1 MNIATVNIADA
12 QLVHPIAMEHAR
24 GVLDH
29 EMKML
34 TSGIKKKARI
44 EFLVAARRRMTA
56 EAPVVV
62 PSALRQIMSAQP
74 LSEFIARQDE
84 ENPVLRGPFTR
95 STFRDL
101 RSARRRLGIRT
112 ETADPYSI
120 SGALL
125 VLAQDEEATEVL
137 QRLMTPLM
145 EHLASSPTFHDANQ
159 EVNAIMSRPDS
170 ADDKQRRV
178 AEIGIALW
186 PVVFETMPEWPAGAV
201 RDLAYLRGM
210 ILDQDIMKSLSAI
223 IGEIGTDFLDDHR
236 EAMMNDSVE
245 SYRVVLSAIIN
256 ERLEE
261 LGVASEPET
270 GHVSRNI
277 TASAPAKA
285 SSVEPAP
292 ENRSFDALPLMLTM
306 DETAKLLRV
315 TRMTIHRRLKDGS
328 LEGRHV
334 GVNHLILTESV
345 KKYLDVEKK
354 SRTR

>member
-1 MNIATVNIADA
+1 MGETLNIADA

-34 TSGIKKKARI
+34 TSGIRKKARI
-44 EFLVAARRRMTA
+44 EFLVAARSRMTA
-56 EAPVVV
+56 EASVVV
-62 PSALRQIMSAQP
+62 PSALRQIMNAQP
-74 LSEFIARQDE
+74 LSDFIARQDE

-101 RSARRRLGIRT
+101 RSARRRLGIHT
-112 ETADPYSI
+112 EMADPYAI

-125 VLAQDEEATEVL
+125 LLAQDEEATELL

-159 EVNAIMSRPDS
+159 EVNAIMSGSDS

-186 PVVFETMPEWPAGAV
+186 PIVFETMPEWPAGAV
-201 RDLAYLRGM
+201 RDLVRLRGM
-210 ILDQDIMKSLSAI
+210 ILDQDIIRSLSAI
-223 IGEIGTDFLDDHR
+223 IGEIGTEFLDEHR
-236 EAMMNDSVE
+236 EAMMSDSVE

-270 GHVSRNI
+270 GRVSRNI
-277 TASAPAKA
+277 KVAASKVAPN
-285 SSVEPAP
+285 VEPAP
-292 ENRSFDALPLMLTM
+292 ENLSFDALPLMLTM
-306 DETAKLLRV
+306 EETAKLLRV

-345 KKYLDVEKK
+345 KKYLDLEKK
-354 SRTR
+354 SRPR